1 MHLDDKVSVIQWRHD
16 AFPRFMHRAWPFYV
30 SIFVLMGGFFVFIV
44 SFLYGGDVSAK
55 DSKVDDDYKK
65 EK

>member
-1 MHLDDKVSVIQWRHD
+1 
-16 AFPRFMHRAWPFYV
+16 MHRAWPFYA

-55 DSKVDDDYKK
+55 DSQVDDDYKK